1 LDEENNKLE
10 ENIGDA
16 SLELEENKSA
26 KVVLNDFTHTNTE
39 DLQMLLQTALD
50 EEDYE
55 KASRIRDELKDR
67 Q

>member
-1 LDEENNKLE
+1 MDEENNKLE